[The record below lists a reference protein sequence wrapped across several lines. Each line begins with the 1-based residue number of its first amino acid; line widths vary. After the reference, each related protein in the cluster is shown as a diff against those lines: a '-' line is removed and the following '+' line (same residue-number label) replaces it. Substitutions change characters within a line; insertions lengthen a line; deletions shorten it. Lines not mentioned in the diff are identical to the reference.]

1 MDQELMALTQR
12 ERDRLDWLKQAK
24 RKQMTQ
30 AKTAELM
37 GVSERWVRKLL
48 QRMKIERDR
57 VVVHKLRG
65 RPSNRRISAERREQI
80 VRILSDPVYAG
91 YGPTLAS
98 ERLRKKHDIRVGRE
112 ALRQLMSQA
121 GLWRPR
127 RRKQEPIHTWR
138 ERHSRFGELVQW
150 DSSTHDWLEGR
161 GPQLKLI
168 RMIDDATS
176 RSLLRF
182 VEHDS
187 VEENMRLLERWL
199 RIHGRMVRCYT
210 DKAGLFVTTE
220 KRRRDRPGEELD
232 QRQMP
237 PTQIG
242 RALRELGITHATAHS
257 PQAKG
262 RVERAFGTDQDR
274 LVKGLREVQART
286 LVQANQYLE
295 QVYEPWWEASC
306 TVQAAEAA
314 DAHRPVG
321 QQHDLA
327 AILRRVELRQVQT
340 DYTVQ
345 FQGSKY
351 QILRE
356 DIVTGLR
363 GAAVR
368 IEQRLDGSLHMSFQ
382 GSYLR
387 WEACTTAKKTSA
399 PPTPER
405 PAKTRRPAMN
415 SQRTPWGQE
424 YARMK
429 DIPLWQAVRARG

>member
-1 MDQELMALTQR
+1 MALTQR

-24 RKQMTQ
+24 RKQITQ
-30 AKTAELM
+30 KEAAERM

-65 RPSNRRISAERREQI
+65 RPSNRRISAERRDQI
-80 VRILSDPVYAG
+80 VKILSDPVYAG

-98 ERLRKKHDIRVGRE
+98 ERLEKKHQIRIGRE

-121 GLWRPR
+121 GLWRVRGRPH
-127 RRKQEPIHTWR
+127 EAIHTWR
-138 ERHSRFGELVQW
+138 QRRNRFGELVQW

-182 VEHDS
+182 AEHDT
-187 VEENMRLLERWL
+187 VEENFGLLERWL
-199 RIHGRMVRCYT
+199 RRYGRMVSCYT
-210 DKAGLFVTTE
+210 DKGSLFVTTE
-220 KRRRDRPGEELD
+220 KRQRDQPGQEMDPRE
-232 QRQMP
+232 MP

-242 RALRELGITHATAHS
+242 RALAELGISRTSAHS

-274 LVKGLREVQART
+274 LVKGLRDAGVSTVEA
-286 LVQANQYLE
+286 ANRYVE
-295 QVYEPWWEASC
+295 QVYEPWWEATR
-306 TVQAAEAA
+306 TVCPADPA
-314 DAHRPVG
+314 DAHRPLG
-321 QQHDLA
+321 SQHDLRS
-327 AILRRVELRQVQT
+327 ILSHVEQRQVQPG
-340 DYTVQ
+340 YTVH
-345 FQGSKY
+345 FQGSRY
-351 QILRE
+351 RIQRE

-368 IEQRLDGSLHMSFQ
+368 VEQHRDGSLALSFQ
-382 GSYLR
+382 GRALR
-387 WEACTTAKKTSA
+387 WELCPAAVQPI
-399 PPTPER
+399 PPPLAQHR
-405 PAKTRRPAMN
+405 PAKTRRPTRK
-415 SQRTPWGQE
+415 SQRTRWAKN
-424 YARMK
+424 YDRMK
-429 DIPLWQAVRARG
+429 DIPIWQAAKARG